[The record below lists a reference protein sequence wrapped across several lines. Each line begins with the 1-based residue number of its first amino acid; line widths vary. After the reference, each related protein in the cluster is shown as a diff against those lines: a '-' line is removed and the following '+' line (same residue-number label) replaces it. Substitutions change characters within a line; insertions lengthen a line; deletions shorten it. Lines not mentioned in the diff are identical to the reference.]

1 MKRVLLAIAFVAVA
15 AGAGV
20 VYQTGLL
27 VPAQSQTEAPPP
39 RQTAAV
45 PVTVAAAKREPV
57 PARLE
62 TIGNVQTIA
71 SVAVKSRIDAY
82 ITEVRIQDGQYVKA
96 GDVLFRLDSRAA
108 EAQVHQMEGQLARD
122 RAQLANAKRETE
134 RQQPLAAKDFVSR
147 QQYDQVVTTAQSLE
161 AAVKADE
168 AALENAKVLLT
179 YYTITAPLDGRVGA
193 INLKAG
199 NNVKSNDLALVT
211 INQMKPI
218 YVGFSLPQTELPGVR
233 AALAAGPVE
242 VVAEAAG
249 DSGPPEKGRVTFFD
263 NAVDTG
269 TGTIAMKA
277 TFANDRERLW
287 PGQFVN
293 VAVTLR
299 TDPDALIVPEAA
311 VQVGQNGTYVW
322 LVKPDATAEMRPVKV
337 SRTVDG
343 KSVVAEGLAPGDT
356 VVTDGQLRLTTGS
369 RVQVK
374 DPAPR
379 QPGAAS

>member
-1 MKRVLLAIAFVAVA
+1 M
-15 AGAGV
+15 
-20 VYQTGLL
+20 
-27 VPAQSQTEAPPP
+27 
-39 RQTAAV
+39 
-45 PVTVAAAKREPV
+45 PV
-57 PARLE
+57 RLE

-71 SVAVKSRIDAY
+71 SVAVKSRVDAY
-82 ITEVRIQDGQYVKA
+82 ITEVKIQDGQYVKA

-147 QQYDQVVTTAQSLE
+147 QQMDQVVTTAQSLE

-168 AALENAKVLLT
+168 AALESARVQLT
-179 YYTITAPLDGRVGA
+179 YYTITSPLDGRVGA

-199 NNVKSNDLALVT
+199 NNVKNNDVALVT
-211 INQMKPI
+211 INEMKPI

-233 AALAAGPVE
+233 TALAAGPVE
-242 VVAEAAG
+242 VLAQAAG
-249 DSGPPEKGRVTFFD
+249 DSGPPETGRVTFFD
-263 NAVDTG
+263 NAVDTA

-277 TFANDRERLW
+277 TFANERERLW

-299 TDPDALIVPEAA
+299 TEPDALVVPEAA
-311 VQVGQNGTYVW
+311 VQIGQNNTYVW
-322 LVKPDATAEMRPVKV
+322 LAKPDNTAEMRPV
-337 SRTVDG
+337 TVNRSFEG
-343 KSVVAEGLAPGDT
+343 KSVIAEGLAPGDR
-356 VVTDGQLRLTTGS
+356 VVTDGQLRLTNGS
-369 RVQVK
+369 RVEIK
-374 DPAPR
+374 EPAAQR

>member
-1 MKRVLLAIAFVAVA
+1 
-15 AGAGV
+15 
-20 VYQTGLL
+20 
-27 VPAQSQTEAPPP
+27 
-39 RQTAAV
+39 
-45 PVTVAAAKREPV
+45 
-57 PARLE
+57 
-62 TIGNVQTIA
+62 
-71 SVAVKSRIDAY
+71 
-82 ITEVRIQDGQYVKA
+82 
-96 GDVLFRLDSRAA
+96 
-108 EAQVHQMEGQLARD
+108 
-122 RAQLANAKRETE
+122 
-134 RQQPLAAKDFVSR
+134 
-147 QQYDQVVTTAQSLE
+147 
-161 AAVKADE
+161 
-168 AALENAKVLLT
+168 
-179 YYTITAPLDGRVGA
+179 
-193 INLKAG
+193 
-199 NNVKSNDLALVT
+199 
-211 INQMKPI
+211 
-218 YVGFSLPQTELPGVR
+218 
-233 AALAAGPVE
+233 
-242 VVAEAAG
+242 
-249 DSGPPEKGRVTFFD
+249 
-263 NAVDTG
+263 
-269 TGTIAMKA
+269 MKA